1 MDKLLNVN
9 INIIPF
15 QIFFC
20 ILFIICIKDSVH
32 KSKSLQSI
40 SDISEEFV
48 YLCQTKMYHQILVEY
63 IKLVYSMLFHEY
75 LQYTSHGISVAIFFD
90 VIDVLVL
97 FNIQAKIFI
106 QYLNYIRVSFNTI
119 YIIIFYKIL
128 QFLQK

>member
-1 MDKLLNVN
+1 
-9 INIIPF
+9 
-15 QIFFC
+15 
-20 ILFIICIKDSVH
+20 
-32 KSKSLQSI
+32 
-40 SDISEEFV
+40 
-48 YLCQTKMYHQILVEY
+48 
-63 IKLVYSMLFHEY
+63 MLFHEY

-106 QYLNYIRVSFNTI
+106 QSLNHIRVSFNTI